1 MDEKK
6 ALIDLIGNTHNLE
19 ISIMA
24 ITNRLALVEAF
35 NSQLAQGQID
45 IREVMTKLMNGSQQ
59 AQAQSNL
66 NQVVSDLV
74 KTVDQMKATQN
85 MLMVRL
91 KAFSG

>member
-1 MDEKK
+1 
-6 ALIDLIGNTHNLE
+6 
-19 ISIMA
+19 
-24 ITNRLALVEAF
+24 
-35 NSQLAQGQID
+35 
-45 IREVMTKLMNGSQQ
+45 MTKLMNGSQQ